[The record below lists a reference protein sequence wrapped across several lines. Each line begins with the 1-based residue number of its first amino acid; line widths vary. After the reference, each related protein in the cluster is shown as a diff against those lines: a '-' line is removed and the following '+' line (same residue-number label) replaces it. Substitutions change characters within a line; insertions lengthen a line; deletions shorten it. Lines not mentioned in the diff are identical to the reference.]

1 MQVFVEPM
9 LNTPSSGFALYGL
22 TESLKSLNRTAD
34 AAQIAE
40 VYKEAWKSA
49 DGPLDSPCPA
59 FSRHMKSG
67 LGQGRR
73 RLLA

>member
-1 MQVFVEPM
+1 M
-9 LNTPSSGFALYGL
+9 NTPSSGFALYGL
-22 TESLKSLNRTAD
+22 TESLKNLNRTAD

-40 VYKEAWKSA
+40 VYKEAWKNA
-49 DGPLDSPCPA
+49 DGPLDSPCPS